1 MKLVRT
7 DFHLIGSNPILPNVA
22 VDDIEW
28 VSFVA
33 MTMVRAELD
42 RAHTV
47 LVQFAAGDSIV

>member
-1 MKLVRT
+1 MKLVLT

-22 VDDIEW
+22 VDDVKW

-42 RAHTV
+42 HAHTV
-47 LVQFAAGDSIV
+47 LVQFAAEDSIV